1 MPRILLIRHASHD
14 LLGRELVGR
23 RSGVTLSRAGSAE
36 AEALAERLAQHPI
49 SVVYASPRE
58 RAIETA
64 KPIAERHRLDV
75 QIAPELDE
83 VDFGTWTGLS
93 FTELDKDPLWHRFN
107 GKRAITRVPGGESMA
122 EVAARM
128 TAIIKKSA
136 VRQGA
141 GEIAIV
147 GHGDPLRIAVV
158 SLLGLPIEAML
169 RLEIAPA
176 SLSILRI
183 DGAGEPKLELLNDR
197 SHCDLAFSAAHDT
210 ARTCDGETCAR
221 PMTQARATEDR
232 GEERSR
238 A

>member
-23 RSGVTLSRAGSAE
+23 RSGVNLSKAGSAE
-36 AEALAERLAQHPI
+36 AEALAERLARHPI

-75 QIAPELDE
+75 HIAPELDE

-107 GKRAITRVPGGESMA
+107 RKRAITRVPAGESMA

-136 VRQGA
+136 ARQGA

-147 GHGDPLRIAVV
+147 SHADPLRIAVV
-158 SLLGLPIEAML
+158 SLMGLPIEAML

-197 SHCDLAFSAAHDT
+197 SHCDWALSAAHDT
-210 ARTCDGETCAR
+210 ARTCDGETCTR
-221 PMTQARATEDR
+221 PMTQARATEGRD
-232 GEERSR
+232 EERSR

>member
-23 RSGVTLSRAGSAE
+23 RSGVTLSSAGSAE
-36 AEALAERLAQHPI
+36 AEALADRLARHPI

-64 KPIAERHRLDV
+64 KPIAERHQLDV

-83 VDFGTWTGLS
+83 VDFGSWTGLS

-107 GKRAITRVPGGESMA
+107 RKRATTRVPAGERMA
-122 EVAARM
+122 DVAARM

-136 VRQGA
+136 MRQSA

-158 SLLGLPIEAML
+158 SLMGLPIEAML

-197 SHCDLAFSAAHDT
+197 SHCDFAFYAAHET

-221 PMTQARATEDR
+221 PMTRGHTEGR

>member
-23 RSGVTLSRAGSAE
+23 RSGVTLSSAGSAE
-36 AEALAERLAQHPI
+36 AEALADRLARHPI

-64 KPIAERHRLDV
+64 KPIAERHQLDV

-107 GKRAITRVPGGESMA
+107 RKRATTRVPAGERMA
-122 EVAARM
+122 DVAARM

-136 VRQGA
+136 MRQGA

-158 SLLGLPIEAML
+158 SLMGLPIEAML

-176 SLSILRI
+176 SLSIVHI
-183 DGAGEPKLELLNDR
+183 DVAGEPKLELLNDR
-197 SHCDLAFSAAHDT
+197 SHCDFAFYAAHET

-221 PMTQARATEDR
+221 PMTR
-232 GEERSR
+232 GQGNGGSG
-238 A
+238 